1 MSTNNQINIE
11 IPQAIL
17 DEVYAD
23 LQNCRTKLAPYLQ
36 GLSFDQKQSLFKMG
50 DKTVA
55 TVKKVKSYTDTNT
68 EFIPGY
74 MNVEEFGKDE
84 KVVTQLDP
92 LNNLSMQLASDIS
105 DTMMLAG
112 SEALMAALLYYGTV
126 KEAAA
131 KGVASAIPI
140 YEDLSKR
147 FSRKSFKKGS
157 EE

>member
-55 TVKKVKSYTDTNT
+55 TVQKVKSYTDTNT
-68 EFIPGY
+68 ESIPGY
-74 MNVEEFGKDE
+74 MNVAEFGKDE
-84 KVVTQLDP
+84 KVVTELDP
-92 LNNLSMQLASDIS
+92 LNNLSRPLASNIS
-105 DTMMLAG
+105 DTM
-112 SEALMAALLYYGTV
+112 
-126 KEAAA
+126 
-131 KGVASAIPI
+131 I
-140 YEDLSKR
+140 
-147 FSRKSFKKGS
+147 
-157 EE
+157 